1 MNFLAHHIGIEVL
14 GREYSPQ
21 TVFEHV
27 CLFTITAFILGT
39 SAYGTWTIA
48 RKLIDAR
55 RLKVSRAS

>member
-1 MNFLAHHIGIEVL
+1 MNLLAHHVAVELL
-14 GREYSPQ
+14 GHEYSPN

-48 RKLIDAR
+48 RKLIAAR

>member
-1 MNFLAHHIGIEVL
+1 MNFLAHHVAVEIL
-14 GREYSPQ
+14 GREYSPN

-48 RKLIDAR
+48 RKLIAAR
-55 RLKVSRAS
+55 RLRVAQAS